1 MHSFTMVLA
10 NERERHS
17 VKVTNV
23 LAVALKL
30 KQWQCNILK
39 LLKFEGHL

>member
-23 LAVALKL
+23 LAVAPQTQAMAVQYSQITKV
-30 KQWQCNILK
+30 
-39 LLKFEGHL
+39 